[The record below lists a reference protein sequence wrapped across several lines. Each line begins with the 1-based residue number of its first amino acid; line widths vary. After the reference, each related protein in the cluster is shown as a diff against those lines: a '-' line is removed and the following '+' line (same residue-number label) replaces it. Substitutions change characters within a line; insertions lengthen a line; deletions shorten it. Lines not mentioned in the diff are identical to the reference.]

1 MSGQSLKAAGV
12 RTSGWLIP
20 ALVLCA
26 ALSQPGAA
34 SPRAAPAGIL
44 GAGLV
49 LAQGFKGVMT

>member
-26 ALSQPGAA
+26 ALSQPGRHHLVPPRQESLALA
-34 SPRAAPAGIL
+34 SCWHRGSR
-44 GAGLV
+44 GS
-49 LAQGFKGVMT
+49 